1 VILNFEMVL
10 DDTRWKETRLYV
22 ACLAFESN
30 ARCATM
36 SLSRKM
42 TSTPH
47 VDVEE
52 LKRELLGDLK
62 HILKS
67 QEIQFPDI
75 IGVMRE

>member
-1 VILNFEMVL
+1 
-10 DDTRWKETRLYV
+10 
-22 ACLAFESN
+22 
-30 ARCATM
+30 M

-67 QEIQFPDI
+67 QEIQFSDI